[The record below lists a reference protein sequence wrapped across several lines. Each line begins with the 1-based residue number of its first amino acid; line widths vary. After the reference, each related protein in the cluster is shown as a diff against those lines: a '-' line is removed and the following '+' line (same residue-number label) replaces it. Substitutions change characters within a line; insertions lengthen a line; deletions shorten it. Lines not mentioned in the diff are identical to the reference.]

1 MNLLENEEMIQKKKK
16 TKTIMIIIVSLIA
29 LLLIICGILLF
40 LILKAERETLKLSI
54 DNSSKNFASDLF
66 VIEDGKVYVAIKDFA
81 SLMGY
86 TAYNGDYK
94 TKYSEDTTK
103 CYISNINET
112 ASYSL
117 NSSTMYKKATINEDY
132 EYFTM
137 DEPVRLIN
145 NKLYVIASGMALG
158 TNSIIQYNSDNN
170 KISVLSLDYIV
181 NRYSSMYPNADIISE
196 DANFNNKKAL
206 IYGLIVVMSEDEH
219 YGVIDAQGN
228 EIIGA
233 KYSNIVFKEE
243 SKEFTVTTDEK
254 KMGILSSDGTTKIEP
269 NYNEI
274 KQISSELN
282 YYLVNNESKYG
293 IINQNGN
300 IVVYLEYDEIGI
312 DESKFNT
319 NGIENPYILFDNC
332 IPVRQGD
339 KWGIFDINGKQIV
352 PVKYTEMGCV
362 SGTQSNS
369 MNNNVIIIP
378 EYEAIVLGENDKYGI
393 ISSRGEIYI
402 PFMLDSVYSVTVS
415 GQDQFYMT
423 FTRKEEQDG
432 KTVEVPETYYLKD
445 YFEQFV
451 IPSHQ
456 EMSQNTNTTNESV
469 NVVADT
475 NTMPQE
481 QSTVNTN
488 ANTVTGVSTEQ

>member
-1 MNLLENEEMIQKKKK
+1 
-16 TKTIMIIIVSLIA
+16 
-29 LLLIICGILLF
+29 
-40 LILKAERETLKLSI
+40 
-54 DNSSKNFASDLF
+54 
-66 VIEDGKVYVAIKDFA
+66 
-81 SLMGY
+81 
-86 TAYNGDYK
+86 
-94 TKYSEDTTK
+94 
-103 CYISNINET
+103 
-112 ASYSL
+112 
-117 NSSTMYKKATINEDY
+117 
-132 EYFTM
+132 
-137 DEPVRLIN
+137 
-145 NKLYVIASGMALG
+145 
-158 TNSIIQYNSDNN
+158 
-170 KISVLSLDYIV
+170 
-181 NRYSSMYPNADIISE
+181 
-196 DANFNNKKAL
+196 
-206 IYGLIVVMSEDEH
+206 
-219 YGVIDAQGN
+219 
-228 EIIGA
+228 
-233 KYSNIVFKEE
+233 
-243 SKEFTVTTDEK
+243 
-254 KMGILSSDGTTKIEP
+254 MGILSSDGTTKIEP

-332 IPVRQGD
+332 IPVKQGD
-339 KWGIFDINGKQIV
+339 KWGIFDVNGKQIV

-393 ISSRGEIYI
+393 ISSRGELYI

-451 IPSHQ
+451 VPSHQ
-456 EMSQNTNTTNESV
+456 EMHQNTNTPNETANAV
-469 NVVADT
+469 MDT

-481 QSTVNTN
+481 QSTVNSN
-488 ANTVTGVSTEQ
+488 ANTVIGVNP